1 MDAVKPEK
9 RTLSDTFDTARQCL
23 GPSGLLS
30 VVMPAYRLAGTI
42 ADNVRRVRDLLSG
55 QISFEIVVV
64 DDGSGDGTADALRA
78 VADESPETV
87 RPLILDENGGKGNA
101 VRRGFYFSRGTHI
114 LLLDAD
120 LDLLPECIPGFFD
133 VMHGEGA
140 DIVIGSKRHPASE
153 IDYPFM
159 RRLASRVYYGI
170 VKLLVGLPT
179 TDTQTGMKLFRREA
193 LQWSFDRMLVK
204 RFAFDLEMLSIAYEH
219 GYKVSEA
226 PIKMHFGDKM
236 GALSFAAVRSV
247 MTDTLAIFYRLR
259 LIRYYQHVELSELS
273 SPPPRVSVIIAC
285 PGPST
290 YLDEALEGLSRQT
303 LPPHEIIVLPDEAP
317 HAEPR
322 PEGMQNA
329 ECRMQNA
336 ECTMQNAEC
345 TRHNAQ
351 CTMHNA

>member
-9 RTLSDTFDTARQCL
+9 SALSDTFDTARQCL

-42 ADNVRRVRDLLSG
+42 ADNVRRVRDLLAG
-55 QISFEIVVV
+55 QIPFEIVVV
-64 DDGSGDGTADALRA
+64 DDGSGDGTADALRV

-87 RPLILDENGGKGNA
+87 RPLILDENAGKGNA
-101 VRRGFYFSRGTHI
+101 VRRGFYFSRGTHV

-133 VMHGEGA
+133 VMHREGA

-219 GYKVSEA
+219 GFKVSEA

-236 GALSFAAVRSV
+236 GALNFTAVRSV
-247 MTDTLAIFYRLR
+247 MMDTLAIFYRLR
-259 LIRYYQHVELSELS
+259 LIRYYQHVELSELAT
-273 SPPPRVSVIIAC
+273 PPPRVSVIIAC
-285 PGPST
+285 PGPSP

-303 LPPHEIIVLPDEAP
+303 FPPHEIIILPDEPLPAALP
-317 HAEPR
+317 PGNRE
-322 PEGMQNA
+322 EGTGKREQGNGERGTGNGEQLEESNKA
-329 ECRMQNA
+329 
-336 ECTMQNAEC
+336 
-345 TRHNAQ
+345 
-351 CTMHNA
+351 